1 MNPERPVPS
10 QEWVR
15 RRMSSQRT
23 SGTKPESVIRRRL
36 HSLGLRYR
44 VGYPVPGM
52 PRRTID
58 IAFTRARVAVL
69 VDGCF
74 WHGCPVH
81 AVPPKNNAAW
91 WAAKLAANRARDAE
105 TNRALEEA
113 GWTVVRL
120 WEHES
125 TEDAVGTVLRA
136 LGQESQSVPP
146 ELL

>member
-23 SGTKPESVIRRRL
+23 SGTKPESDIRRRL

-44 VGYPVPGM
+44 VGYPVPRM

-74 WHGCPVH
+74 WHGCPQH

-125 TEDAVGTVLRA
+125 TDDAVATVLRA
-136 LGQESQSVPP
+136 LGQESQSVRA
-146 ELL
+146 EVL